1 MYVESRSSIA
11 SRPGLLA
18 AVIGVHLIIGYVL
31 SVSMGVIK
39 MPAFVQPAQ
48 VVFIPEPQ
56 EVIEE
61 PEIQVQPDIEQA
73 QVENLEP
80 TVIPPDEVIVPPA
93 ETPMPPSENAIA
105 ATEAVAPPGPPSQE
119 LKTKSR
125 VEPMYPPAARR
136 AGEEGTVRLRILVDE
151 RGVPRDVQVAQGSG
165 FTRLDQ
171 AAIEAV
177 RKWRFAAATNG
188 SQAITAWTQV
198 SITFR
203 LTNA

>member
-1 MYVESRSSIA
+1 MA
-11 SRPGLLA
+11 RPGLLA
-18 AVIGVHLIIGYVL
+18 AVIGVHLVIGYVL

-39 MPAFVQPAQ
+39 MPEFIQPAQ
-48 VVFIPEPQ
+48 VVFIPEQQ

-61 PEIQVQPDIEQA
+61 PEIEIKPDIEQT
-73 QVENLEP
+73 QVDNLEP
-80 TVIPPDEVIVPPA
+80 SVIPPDEIIVPPA

-125 VEPMYPPAARR
+125 VEPIYPPAARR

-151 RGVPRDVQVAQGSG
+151 RGAPREVQVAKGSG
-165 FTRLDQ
+165 FARLDQ

-188 SQAITAWTQV
+188 STAITAWTQV
-198 SITFR
+198 SITFK

>member
-1 MYVESRSSIA
+1 MYVERRSNPTA
-11 SRPGLLA
+11 RPGLLV
-18 AVIGVHLIIGYVL
+18 AVIGVHLIIGYIL

-39 MPAFVQPAQ
+39 MPEFIQPAQ
-48 VVFIPEPQ
+48 VVFIPEQQ
-56 EVIEE
+56 EVIGE
-61 PEIQVQPDIEQA
+61 PEVQVLPDIEQS
-73 QVENLEP
+73 QVENFGP
-80 TVIPPDEVIVPPA
+80 RVIPPEEVIVPPA
-93 ETPMPPSENAIA
+93 ETPMPPSPNAIA

-125 VEPMYPPAARR
+125 VEPVYPPAARR
-136 AGEEGTVRLRILVDE
+136 AGEEGTVKLRILVDE
-151 RGVPRDVQVAQGSG
+151 RGAPREVQVTQGSG
-165 FTRLDQ
+165 FARLDQ

-188 SQAITAWTQV
+188 STAITAWTQV

>member
-1 MYVESRSSIA
+1 MYVERRSNLTA
-11 SRPGLLA
+11 RPGLLV
-18 AVIGVHLIIGYVL
+18 AVIGVHLIIGYIL

-39 MPAFVQPAQ
+39 MPEFIQPAQ
-48 VVFIPEPQ
+48 VVFIPEQQ

-61 PEIQVQPDIEQA
+61 PEIQVKPDIEQA

-80 TVIPPDEVIVPPA
+80 SVIPPEEVIVPPA
-93 ETPMPPSENAIA
+93 ETPMPPSANAIA

-125 VEPMYPPAARR
+125 VEPVYPPAARR
-136 AGEEGTVRLRILVDE
+136 AGEEGTVKLRILVDE
-151 RGVPRDVQVAQGSG
+151 RGAPREVQVAQGSG
-165 FTRLDQ
+165 FARLDQ

-188 SQAITAWTQV
+188 STAITAWTQV
-198 SITFR
+198 AITFK

>member
-1 MYVESRSSIA
+1 MYVERRSSIA

-39 MPAFVQPAQ
+39 MPQFVQPAQ

-61 PEIQVQPDIEQA
+61 PELQVKPEIEQA

-80 TVIPPDEVIVPPA
+80 SVIPPEEVIIPPA
-93 ETPMPPSENAIA
+93 ETPMPPSQNAIA
-105 ATEAVAPPGPPSQE
+105 ATEAVAPPGPPARE
-119 LKTKSR
+119 LTTKTR
-125 VEPMYPPAARR
+125 VEPVYPPAARR

-151 RGVPRDVQVAQGSG
+151 RGVPRDIQLAKGSG
-165 FTRLDQ
+165 FARLDQ
-171 AAIEAV
+171 AAIDAV

>member
-1 MYVESRSSIA
+1 MYVERRSSIA

-18 AVIGVHLIIGYVL
+18 AVIGVHLVIGYVL

-39 MPAFVQPAQ
+39 MPQIMQPAQ

-61 PEIQVQPDIEQA
+61 PQIEVKPEIEQA

-80 TVIPPDEVIVPPA
+80 TEIPPPEVIVPPA
-93 ETPMPPSENAIA
+93 EVPMPPSENAIA
-105 ATEAVAPPGPPSQE
+105 AAEAVAPPAPPSQE
-119 LKTKSR
+119 LKTKTR
-125 VEPMYPPAARR
+125 VEPAYPPASRR

-165 FTRLDQ
+165 FARLDQ
-171 AAIEAV
+171 AAMEAV
-177 RKWRFAAATNG
+177 RKWRFAAATSG